1 MKKILIIL
9 ILGILPLFLEAQ
21 VSLYSTGYKAFRK
34 TTYTIDLENSRVTD
48 SSSVL
53 FWFAKNMVKIS
64 VNYQYKNIYFIGL
77 PFTDILS
84 SGDTV
89 KRVQCKDD
97 GGFLCA
103 LSTGKYKGN
112 DFISIEYN
120 NIIFFYEVKETKERP
135 WDNDPIEIEP
145 FKMRT
150 DPYTKDEWDALFKS
164 CSKFSKNLLKA
175 F

>member
-1 MKKILIIL
+1 MRKILFIMVF
-9 ILGILPLFLEAQ
+9 GILTLHLGAQ
-21 VSLYSTGYKAFRK
+21 VSFDSIGYKAFRK
-34 TTYTIDLENSRVTD
+34 TTYSIDIEKSMTKDTSN
-48 SSSVL
+48 VL
-53 FWFAKNMVKIS
+53 FWFAKSMVKIS

-103 LSTGKYKGN
+103 MSTGRYKGS
-112 DFISIEYN
+112 DFISVEYN
-120 NIIFFYEVKETKERP
+120 NIIFFYEVKETNERP
-135 WDNDPIEIEP
+135 WDNDPKQFEP
-145 FKMRT
+145 FTMRT
-150 DPYTKDEWDALFKS
+150 EPYTKQEWDALFKS
-164 CSKFSKNLLKA
+164 CSKFAKNFLKA